1 MAGNDVEGFE
11 IFGWNLEC
19 DDRGKIAGHKVFSAL
34 FNLPVFVF
42 AQLLKALLGQLFF
55 YIFDDMKT
63 AWGLLNKVE

>member
-11 IFGWNLEC
+11 VFGWDLEC

-34 FNLPVFVF
+34 FDLPVLFSHSSSKPSARSAVF
-42 AQLLKALLGQLFF
+42 D
-55 YIFDDMKT
+55 IFDDMKT